1 MKKRVL
7 SMLLAFILC
16 FSTLPMTAFAQEAD
30 AVAEQEEQQE
40 TDSAAEPEEQQVA
53 VPAAEQKE
61 AEAVAAPG
69 EETSSDKST
78 TAATPGTEDPTAG
91 EAPDTVKSTGESI
104 SDNDAGT
111 QDTVA
116 DDEKKAAVQKVQ
128 ALIDALPETVTVEN
142 AESVSAQLEAI
153 DEAMESLT
161 EEQIAELDMT
171 RLHAISEAMN
181 ALMMVA
187 EQHTHCICGMNHQDI
202 GDHTA
207 DSQVTFKKL
216 WMDKDILKIDDAEV
230 EKKSDIIGYSG
241 ECYVLPLGDYYLDSD
256 LTLSCPIY
264 IGQEVKL
271 DTNAK
276 VVNLCL
282 NGNSI
287 TANGDF
293 DTIILFC
300 DNSNAKMALS
310 LTDCQG
316 TGKITHADGKNG
328 CGVYVYAFHRATFNM
343 YGGSITGNN
352 GHASS
357 SNTST
362 PDGGGV
368 YMNNTTY
375 MEDNGGIF
383 NMYGGTISKNSATN
397 GGGLFMCNNV
407 GNIFRMY
414 GGSITGNTATG
425 MGGGVYSAGGTI
437 TMTGGNIEQNRASQG
452 GGMYKSGGSSVF
464 FTMSGGSITGNKAT
478 QKGGGVYV
486 IGTGNFKISDSVE
499 ITGNTKDSNETNN
512 VELAAGKTITIQ
524 SGLAEDASIGVTTEK
539 KPGTGDYSKVAS
551 SAEGYS
557 LTEADASRFFSDVDH
572 AYTIMRADNK
582 LILTNTGDSTL
593 HSHPICGETCTHKNA
608 DGTSQHKDV
617 YWEATST
624 LTSDMPAGYYYLT
637 SNVTLTQSWT
647 PADGMVLDLNGYN
660 IIMDADDYVI
670 SKDTS
675 GAFTLTDCM
684 GGQGTYG
691 KITHGSNHKGGG
703 IKLYN
708 TAYYS
713 YTNSFVMYGGS
724 ITGNTG
730 FYPGVYLEHSSY
742 RPRTFTMYGGEITN
756 NKNTS
761 TTGSYKGGGVYVAA
775 GNTFT
780 MTGGKITG
788 NQTATVGGGVY
799 VDKQSNK
806 QGNFIVSGDAQ
817 ITENYKTDGTSK
829 AADNV
834 YLQSDP
840 YEKQKQAYIKVVG
853 ALSDNASIGVSAG
866 TIDEGSYKIVAQ
878 GSKYTLTNDDRQH
891 FTSDVAGYTPKLV
904 DNSIAFTKG
913 TLHEHPICGKT
924 DCNDGHSNAL
934 WIPLTYDA
942 TAKTLKYGAT
952 EATQAQRT
960 NPTEHYVYTLPAGN
974 YYLAEDIT
982 LEGSISISGDVNIC
996 LDGHTISTNKYCHG
1010 VFYFTDYKL
1019 TVCDCKN
1026 TGKINTQEG
1035 QSVAVN
1041 INNSSA
1047 SFELY
1052 GGTISGGS
1060 TGVFTNGP
1068 VSLYGGIIEGN
1079 QQGVYLFRTTLT
1091 IGGDAK
1097 VTGNT
1102 TQNVFLQD
1110 TATIIIDNSLTE
1122 DAQIGITTSTEPT
1135 GDQRVL
1141 FATGATKTDL
1151 DYSKIFIPDV
1161 KNRNYIV
1168 SKGEY
1173 DKLYLGIHQHNWQAT
1188 AKDDTITFTCNATG
1202 CNLGSDF
1209 ATTYTVTAPTDLTYS
1224 GSEKVA
1230 TVTKDDKYSD
1240 GLGLP
1245 TKPAIT
1251 YQELKE
1257 TGNVGI
1263 EGAPKNAGTYRA
1275 TLKITKSDNT
1285 TATATLDYAITKA
1298 PLTVTANDNEITY
1311 GDSPNNKGVS
1321 YSGFVNNEKADV
1333 LQGTLN
1339 YTYDYKQY
1347 DAVGDN
1353 YTITPSG
1360 QTSDNYAITYVS
1372 GKLKVAPLTAELEW
1386 ENTENRTYG
1395 DNKGNVTAKVTNLVN
1410 NDVIDVTVSGG
1421 NTLTAGTHTA
1431 TATGLT
1437 GDKADNYTL
1446 PASATREY
1454 TIGSMAQNLTFATS
1468 GNVTKTYGDG
1478 AFANVA
1484 TNDRADGSEVT
1495 YSSSDTSVAEVDAYG
1510 NVTIKGA
1517 GTATITASAVAV
1529 DGKYSEGTA
1538 EYTLKVDKKT
1548 LTAADL
1554 EFTAD
1559 SVFTKVYDGNND
1571 CATAKVQIK
1580 DSAKVNPNDIVPD
1593 VTGIYAYNS
1602 LNVKDANKVTFTST
1616 KTETQNYILPAGLI
1630 VEHKASIIKADQAPI
1645 TITSTSATYGT
1656 DLTLIV
1662 AGGTGNGALTYT
1674 VENGTGAATIN
1685 GSTLHPVKAGQVTVT
1700 VKKSGGDN
1708 YNDVTSLAKVITINK
1723 AIYSSP
1729 VSKTVN
1735 IIKNRVGEQTGTLTV
1750 ADFFPEGQVPASA
1763 QIIVTAT
1770 PPSGIVTV
1778 TTYWDTYK
1786 GYILTYTAQDNIT
1799 SETDQTC
1806 TVTIS
1811 SANYEDI
1818 EATLI
1823 FHPTDKTTVTIEGLT
1838 YTDKTYDGSA
1848 IQPTGTLQVTGGN
1861 VPANELEVLYEGTD
1875 GTTYNSTTTAPKDAG
1890 TYKVTYK
1897 VREDNDNYIGEKT
1910 YTFTIFPKAV
1920 TADMI
1925 GAMAD
1930 ETYTGSPITP
1940 QPVVMDG
1947 NTILTS
1953 GADFDFSYNENI
1965 NAGKDTATLT
1975 ITGKG
1980 NYTGTAIRKFTISP
1994 KDIKGAAIKLQ
2005 ADSLEY
2011 TGLMQKVQITSVT
2024 LNQVPLTA
2032 NDYDIVNNSN
2042 EQISADASI
2051 TLTIAGRGNY
2061 TGTADTTW
2069 KITKA
2074 SPELGNFDVSPKLST
2089 LLTYDGT
2096 PKTVTAQPRNGVI
2109 GMGAVTVCYEG
2120 SNGTTYARSE
2130 TAPANAGTYQVILS
2144 VVEGKNYTA
2153 VEIAAGTLTIEKAN
2167 LTVEDVTEFFEYT
2180 KTGAQTISLAEL
2192 VPGATNYAPG
2202 TYTDVNGILTGDL
2215 TIDATGLM
2223 KFALSALTKDNIDKK
2238 VTVPVII
2245 TSENYKDVT
2254 VKVTIYISPE
2264 YRIIDGANSSWTQ
2277 NTDGTVVIRGD
2288 GEFNRFHAVKVDGK
2302 VIDRA
2307 NYEAKEGSTIITL
2320 KAEYLKT
2327 LATGSHTF
2335 AIVWNNGI
2343 AGTNFTVAANTSGNN
2358 SGNSSNNNDSNHGSH
2373 NSGNNDSGNTAGTAA
2388 NTAAASAQ
2396 ELDKVP
2402 ATGDASGIWLTLFV
2416 ISLTGLAGMLAR
2428 RKKN

>member
-30 AVAEQEEQQE
+30 AVTEQEEQQE
-40 TDSAAEPEEQQVA
+40 TDSAEEQEEQQEA
-53 VPAAEQKE
+53 DSAEEQEEQQEAA
-61 AEAVAAPG
+61 AAPG
-69 EETSSDKST
+69 EETSSDKNT
-78 TAATPGTEDPTAG
+78 TAEAPGTEDSTA
-91 EAPDTVKSTGESI
+91 ESV
-104 SDNDAGT
+104 SDSDAGT
-111 QDTVA
+111 QDTGA
-116 DDEKKAAVQKVQ
+116 DDEKKAAVLKVQ
-128 ALIDALPETVTVEN
+128 TLIDALPETVTEEN

-153 DEAMESLT
+153 DEAMAELT
-161 EEQIAELDMT
+161 EEQCEELDMT
-171 RLHAISEAMN
+171 RLNAISEALN
-181 ALMMVA
+181 ALMTVA
-187 EQHTHCICGMNHQDI
+187 EGEHTHCICGKEHHDI
-202 GDHTA
+202 GDHKA
-207 DSQVTFKKL
+207 DSQVTFMKL
-216 WMDKDILKIDDAEV
+216 WMDNGELKIDEDAV
-230 EKKSDIIGYSG
+230 GKKTNIAGYSG
-241 ECYVLPLGDYYLDSD
+241 ECYVLPSGNYYLDSN

-264 IGQEVKL
+264 IGQEVNQ

-282 NGNSI
+282 NGKSI
-287 TANGDF
+287 TAAGDF
-293 DTIILFC
+293 DTIILYRG
-300 DNSNAKMALS
+300 NSTMDMTLS

-316 TGKITHADGKNG
+316 TGKITHEATKTG
-328 CGVYVYAFHRATFNM
+328 CGVYVNSFHRAIFNM
-343 YGGSITGNN
+343 YGGSITGNKE
-352 GHASS
+352 HVTS

-362 PDGGGV
+362 EIPRGGGV
-368 YMNNTTY
+368 YMDCPPNVNEEAY
-375 MEDNGGIF
+375 GGIF
-383 NMYGGTISKNSATN
+383 NMYGGTIQGNSATN

-407 GNIFRMY
+407 GNNFNMY
-414 GGSITGNTATG
+414 DGSITDNTVTK

-452 GGMYKSGGSSVF
+452 GGMYESGGSSVF
-464 FTMSGGSITGNKAT
+464 FTMSGGSITKNTAT
-478 QKGGGVYV
+478 DKGGGVYV
-486 IGTGNFKISDSVE
+486 SKGGNFKLNGLVQ
-499 ITGNTKDSNETNN
+499 ITGNTKNDAANN

-524 SGLAEDASIGVTTEK
+524 SDLAEGASIGVTTEK
-539 KPGTGDYSKVAS
+539 TPGIGDYSKVAS
-551 SAEGYS
+551 GAEGYS
-557 LTEADASRFFSDVDH
+557 LTEADANRFFSDVDQTN
-572 AYTIMRADNK
+572 YTIQRTDNK
-582 LILTNTGDSTL
+582 LILTNTGDGTL
-593 HSHPICGETCTHKNA
+593 HSHPICGETCTHTNA
-608 DGTSQHKDV
+608 DGTFQHKDV

-637 SNVTLTQSWT
+637 QNVTLTQSWN

-730 FYPGVYLEHSSY
+730 FYPGVYLGYSSY

-761 TTGSYKGGGVYVAA
+761 TTGSFKGGGVYVE
-775 GNTFT
+775 GSKNIFT

-788 NQTATVGGGVY
+788 NQTATDGGGVY
-799 VDKQSNK
+799 VEGQS
-806 QGNFIVSGDAQ
+806 NFIVSGDVQ
-817 ITENYKTDGTSK
+817 ITGNYKKDGTT
-829 AADNV
+829 ADNV
-834 YLQSDP
+834 YLQSVTNGT
-840 YEKQKQAYIKVVG
+840 QKQAYIQVNG
-853 ALSDNASIGVSAG
+853 ALSNAASIGVNAG
-866 TIDEGSYKIVAQ
+866 TIDVGSYKIVAQ
-878 GSKYTLTNDDRQH
+878 GSKYTLTNDDLNH
-891 FTSDVAGYTPKLV
+891 FNSDVAGYTSQLV
-904 DNSIAFTKG
+904 DNSIAFTNG
-913 TLHEHPICGKT
+913 TLHEHKICGKT

-982 LEGSISISGDVNIC
+982 LEGSISISGNVNIC

-1026 TGKINTQEG
+1026 TGKISVINTQEG
-1035 QSVAVN
+1035 QSAAVN

-1060 TGVFTNGP
+1060 TGVYTNGP
-1068 VSLYGGIIEGN
+1068 VSLYGGTIEGN
-1079 QQGVYLFRTTLT
+1079 KQGVKLYKTTLT

-1097 VTGNT
+1097 VIGNT
-1102 TQNVFLQD
+1102 EANVLLEDTQ
-1110 TATIIIDNSLTE
+1110 TITIANSLTE

-1135 GDQRVL
+1135 EDKSIL
-1141 FATGATKTDL
+1141 FATGGETNTNL

-1168 SKGEY
+1168 SKGEGGN
-1173 DKLYLGIHQHNWQAT
+1173 LYLGIHQHNWKAT
-1188 AKDDTITFTCNATG
+1188 AKGAQITFKCNATG
-1202 CNLGSDF
+1202 CNLESDF

-1230 TVTKDDKYSD
+1230 TVTTDGKYFD

-1245 TKPAIT
+1245 TTAIT
-1251 YQELKE
+1251 YQELKA

-1275 TLKITKSDNT
+1275 TLKITNSDNT

-1339 YTYDYKQY
+1339 YTYNYKQY
-1347 DAVGDN
+1347 DNVGDN

-1360 QTSDNYAITYVS
+1360 QTSDNYAITYVP
-1372 GKLKVAPLTAELEW
+1372 GQLKVTPLTAELKW

-1395 DNKGNVTAKVTNLVN
+1395 DNKGNVTAKVINLVN
-1410 NDVIDVTVSGG
+1410 NDAINVTVSGG

-1431 TATGLT
+1431 QATGLT
-1437 GDKADNYTL
+1437 GDKAGNYTL
-1446 PASATREY
+1446 PVNATKEY

-1468 GNVTKTYGDG
+1468 GNVTKTYGDD
-1478 AFANVA
+1478 AFANAA

-1580 DSAKVNPNDIVPD
+1580 SGSKVNADDTVPE
-1593 VTGIYAYNS
+1593 VTGTWAYNS
-1602 LNVKDANKVTFTST
+1602 PNVKDAGKVTFTS
-1616 KTETQNYILPAGLI
+1616 KETSSQNYILPEGLI

-1656 DLTLIV
+1656 DLTLTV
-1662 AGGTGNGALTYT
+1662 DGGSGNGALTYT
-1674 VENGTGAATIN
+1674 VGNGTGAATIS
-1685 GSTLHPVKAGQVTVT
+1685 GSTLRPVRAGQVTVT

-1778 TTYWDTYK
+1778 TTYGDTYK
-1786 GYILTYTAQDNIT
+1786 GYILTYIAQDNIT

-1848 IQPTGTLQVTGGN
+1848 IQPTGTLLVTGGN
-1861 VPANELEVLYEGTD
+1861 VPANELEVLYEGTSAN
-1875 GTTYNSTTTAPKDAG
+1875 GTNYSSSYAPKDVG

-1897 VREDNDNYIGEKT
+1897 VADSNENYTGEVT
-1910 YTFTIFPKAV
+1910 YNFTISPKNV
-1920 TADMI
+1920 TAGMI
-1925 GAMAD
+1925 GTIAAQ
-1930 ETYTGSPITP
+1930 EYTGSAITP
-1940 QPVVMDG
+1940 EPVVKDG
-1947 NTILTS
+1947 DVTLIS
-1953 GADFDFSYNENI
+1953 GTDFDSKYDNNT
-1965 NAGKDTATLT
+1965 NAGENTATVT
-1975 ITGKG
+1975 INGKG
-1980 NYTGTAIRKFTISP
+1980 NYKGTASRTFTISP
-1994 KDIKGAAIKLQ
+1994 KDIKGAAITLQ
-2005 ADSLEY
+2005 ADSLVY
-2011 TGLMQKVQITSVT
+2011 TGLMQEVQITSVI
-2024 LNQVPLTA
+2024 LGQVELTA
-2032 NDYDIVNNSN
+2032 NDYDIVNKSN
-2042 EQISADASI
+2042 KQINADDSI
-2051 TLTIAGRGNY
+2051 TLTIAGKGNY
-2061 TGTADTTW
+2061 TGTATTTW
-2069 KITKA
+2069 KITRA
-2074 SPELGNFDVSPKLST
+2074 TPALDNFDVTPDLSQKQ
-2089 LLTYDGT
+2089 TYDGK
-2096 PKTVTAQPRNGVI
+2096 PKEVTAKTKNGVI
-2109 GMGAVTVCYEG
+2109 DMGNVTVCYEG
-2120 SNGTTYARSE
+2120 ISGTTYTKRE
-2130 TAPANAGTYQVILS
+2130 TAPTNAGSYKVILS
-2144 VVEGKNYTA
+2144 VAEGKNYTA
-2153 VEIAAGTLTIEKAN
+2153 AEIEAGTLTIEKAD

-2180 KTGAQTISLAEL
+2180 RKGEQTINLAEL
-2192 VPGATNYAPG
+2192 VPGARSYALDAYTN
-2202 TYTDVNGILTGDL
+2202 DNGIVSGDI

-2223 KFALSALTKDNIDKK
+2223 KFALSELTKDNIDNK
-2238 VTVPVII
+2238 VTVPVTI
-2245 TSENYKDVT
+2245 TSENYKDVR
-2254 VKVTIYISPE
+2254 VNVIIYISPE

-2277 NTDGTVVIRGD
+2277 NTDGTVVIRGN
-2288 GEFNRFHAVKVDGK
+2288 GEFSRFHAVKVDGK
-2302 VIDRA
+2302 VIDPA

-2358 SGNSSNNNDSNHGSH
+2358 SGNNSNNNDSNHGSD
-2373 NSGNNDSGNTAGTAA
+2373 NSGNNDSGNTAA
-2388 NTAAASAQ
+2388 NTAAAPAQ

-2402 ATGDASGIWLTLFV
+2402 ATGDPFGIWLTLFA